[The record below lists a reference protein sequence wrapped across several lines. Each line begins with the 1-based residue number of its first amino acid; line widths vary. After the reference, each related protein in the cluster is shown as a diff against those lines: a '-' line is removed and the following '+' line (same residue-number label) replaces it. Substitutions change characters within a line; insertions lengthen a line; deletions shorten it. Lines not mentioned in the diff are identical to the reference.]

1 MKSLVAGSEIDAWC
15 TKCRLDL
22 GHRIV
27 ALIEGRP
34 KRVICLT
41 CSSEHNYRASQ
52 ADAKADL
59 VLRTQR
65 SATSGPKKPK
75 TTKAKTA
82 SDHIK
87 DWESKIAGQATAAF
101 VRYTIDRTFK
111 PGQVL
116 IHKTFG
122 EGFVTEVMESEKINV
137 LFRTGPKT
145 LVHSKSV

>member
-1 MKSLVAGSEIDAWC
+1 MKPLVAGSEIDAWC

-52 ADAKADL
+52 ADAKADI

-65 SATSGPKKPK
+65 SATSGPKKSKVPRVK
-75 TTKAKTA
+75 SAA
-82 SDHIK
+82 DHTK
-87 DWESKIAGQATAAF
+87 DWESQIAGQATTAF
-101 VRYTIDRTFK
+101 IRYTIDRTFK

-122 EGFVTEVMESEKINV
+122 EGVVTDVLESDKMTV

-145 LVHSKSV
+145 LVHSKTA